1 MYDYVKRV
9 TYTSAASLPASHV
22 YEYVIVAVCRNAV
35 SATRTRPSQQRH
47 QRQLPGAL
55 AATGR
60 RRRNAHLVL
69 RHRNTRDDAQ
79 RVASRRHR
87 QRHDDVLQ
95 GLINVFHAAPS
106 TIR

>member
-1 MYDYVKRV
+1 MDDYVKRV
-9 TYTSAASLPASHV
+9 THTSAASLPALHV
-22 YEYVIVAVCRNAV
+22 YDYVNVAVCRNPV
-35 SATRTRPSQQRH
+35 SATRTRASQQRH

-79 RVASRRHR
+79 RLASRRHR
-87 QRHDDVLQ
+87 QRDDDVLQ
-95 GLINVFHAAPS
+95 GLAIVIHAAPS